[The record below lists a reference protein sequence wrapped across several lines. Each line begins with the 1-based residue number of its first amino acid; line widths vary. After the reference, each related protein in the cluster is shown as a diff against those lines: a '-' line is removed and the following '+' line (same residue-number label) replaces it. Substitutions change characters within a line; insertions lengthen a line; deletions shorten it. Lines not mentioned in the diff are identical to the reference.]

1 MELVPCVICSKQ
13 SKYYCTC
20 KTPHI
25 NFCGIHLADHEYS
38 PGHHR
43 ISLLYPNT
51 LPVNASTKLQLLD
64 KLNEVSSSSK
74 LQITKLLYSCSEAIL
89 TIEAHTAH
97 AIENLQKF
105 ILLCNRIADSI
116 QSMETIERKLMYSPL
131 ESALLSNDSSNFIEN
146 ITGPVI
152 SYSETN
158 LPQYSPSLFPHFFY
172 NYTDLSLGHSKVNTI
187 NIYPDNATISVG
199 PKTAFRCLNIGNRKI
214 LITGGEIQE
223 KLPGN
228 VACIV
233 EINTW
238 NATELAPMKN
248 SRMFHSMTWINGFPA
263 VIGGHDGN
271 GTINSVEIY
280 KNTGWEENSQINIAR
295 HSFTSICSD
304 RVVWIIG
311 GLDQSY
317 LDSLERYKKGA
328 WQVVGIKLPR
338 PLAAVG
344 LCFLEDYLVLFGG
357 ITEGNKVT
365 NNTHLFDTQ
374 TRFIKE
380 VQNLVV
386 STSFAFSS
394 VFVGERKIHALGKVN
409 NETVASMI
417 EIDKILIQ

>member
-1 MELVPCVICSKQ
+1 
-13 SKYYCTC
+13 
-20 KTPHI
+20 
-25 NFCGIHLADHEYS
+25 
-38 PGHHR
+38 
-43 ISLLYPNT
+43 
-51 LPVNASTKLQLLD
+51 
-64 KLNEVSSSSK
+64 
-74 LQITKLLYSCSEAIL
+74 
-89 TIEAHTAH
+89 
-97 AIENLQKF
+97 
-105 ILLCNRIADSI
+105 
-116 QSMETIERKLMYSPL
+116 
-131 ESALLSNDSSNFIEN
+131 
-146 ITGPVI
+146 
-152 SYSETN
+152 
-158 LPQYSPSLFPHFFY
+158 
-172 NYTDLSLGHSKVNTI
+172 
-187 NIYPDNATISVG
+187 
-199 PKTAFRCLNIGNRKI
+199 
-214 LITGGEIQE
+214 
-223 KLPGN
+223 
-228 VACIV
+228 
-233 EINTW
+233 
-238 NATELAPMKN
+238 MKN